1 MAVLT
6 FPGGIHP
13 PERKELSE
21 KASLEQMPIPKMAFC
36 FVHQNLGAPPKIICE
51 VGQRVKTGQVI
62 AQQSGAVSVPLHAP
76 VTGTVKEI
84 TKMLHPA
91 QKKKLDVI
99 VLEREEKEEWELME
113 PIDFTTASRE
123 DLYQRILDAGIVGLG
138 GAAFPTHVKYT
149 STLVRPADLVIIN
162 GAECEPYLTIDHRFM
177 LEKGEELLN
186 GLRILMKVAGA
197 KKGIIGIET
206 NKPDAIEKMTQL
218 AAHDNGIDVLGVKT
232 KYPQGAEKQLIYTTT
247 RRKVPVGGLPIDIG
261 VVMNNVGTAVAV
273 SQAVTEGKPIVD
285 RGVTI
290 TGEGIRNPKNVIA
303 RIGTPIAELIDF
315 AGGYKG
321 EPEKVVAGGPMTG
334 PLLQKTETPV
344 MKATSGV
351 LVLPKPKRAAAPEK
365 PCINCNQCVE
375 VCPMSLEPN
384 FLVKL
389 CKARK
394 NDEAIEMNLLSCIEC
409 GACAYICPARID
421 HVKTFQLTKKVYRAM
436 NAKRRK

>member
-6 FPGGIHP
+6 FPGGVHP
-13 PERKELSE
+13 PERKGLSE
-21 KASLEQMPIPKMAFC
+21 KASLEQMPLPKSVYC

-51 VGQRVKTGQVI
+51 VGQRVKTGQVL
-62 AQQSGAVSVPLHAP
+62 AEPSGPVSVPLHSP
-76 VTGTVKEI
+76 VTGIVKEI
-84 TKMLHPA
+84 KKMLHPG

-99 VLEREEKEEWELME
+99 VIEREEKEEWDLME
-113 PIDFTTASRE
+113 PMDFTTATRD
-123 DLYQRILDAGIVGLG
+123 DLYKRILDAGIVGLG

-177 LEKGEELLN
+177 LEKGTELLT

-206 NKPDAIEKMTQL
+206 NKPDAVKKMTEI
-218 AAHDNGIDVLGVKT
+218 AAHDNEIDVVAVKT

-261 VVMNNVGTAVAV
+261 VVMNNVGTAIAVA
-273 SQAVTEGKPIVD
+273 QAVTKGKPIID

-290 TGEGIRNPKNVIA
+290 TGEGIQNPKNVIA
-303 RIGTPIAELIDF
+303 RIGTPISELIEF

-321 EPEKVVAGGPMTG
+321 EPEKVIAGGPMTG
-334 PLLQKTETPV
+334 PALQNTETPI
-344 MKATSGV
+344 MKSTSGV
-351 LVLPKPKRAAAPEK
+351 LVLPKPEKPVRPEK

-375 VCPMSLEPN
+375 VCPMALEPN
-384 FLVKL
+384 LLVKL
-389 CKARK
+389 CKAKK
-394 NDEAIEMNLLSCIEC
+394 NDEAVDMNLLSCIEC

-421 HVKTFQLTKKVYRAM
+421 HIKTFQLTKKVYRAM
-436 NAKRRK
+436 NSKRRK

>member
-13 PERKELSE
+13 PEMKELSQS
-21 KASLEQMPIPKMAFC
+21 APLERMPLPKMVYC
-36 FVHQNLGAPPKIICE
+36 FVHQNLGAPPKILCE
-51 VGQRVKTGQVI
+51 PGDTVKTGQII
-62 AQQSGAVSVPLHAP
+62 AEPSGKVSVPLHAP

-84 TKMLHPA
+84 IKMMHPA

-99 VLEREEKEEWELME
+99 VIERTAKDEWQLM
-113 PIDFTTASRE
+113 PSMDFTTAGRE
-123 DLYQRILDAGIVGLG
+123 ELYQRVLDAGIVGLG

-149 STLVRPADLVIIN
+149 STLVKPADLVIIN

-177 LEKGEELLN
+177 LEKGEEVLN
-186 GLRILMKVAGA
+186 GLQILMKLAGA

-206 NKPDAIEKMTQL
+206 NKPDAIENMRKM
-218 AAHDNGIDVLGVKT
+218 ASHDDHIDVVGVKT

-261 VVMNNVGTAVAV
+261 VVMNNVGTAVAT
-273 SQAVTEGKPIVD
+273 SQAVTKGIPLVE

-290 TGEGIRNPKNVIA
+290 TGEGINNPKNVLV
-303 RIGTPIAELIDF
+303 RIGTPVSELIQY

-334 PLLQKTETPV
+334 PALSSTETPV
-344 MKATSGV
+344 MKSTSGI
-351 LVLPKPKRAAAPEK
+351 LVLPKPEKQPRPAK

-375 VCPMSLEPN
+375 VCPMALEPN

-389 CKARK
+389 CEAKK
-394 NDEAIEMNLLSCIEC
+394 YDEAVEMNLFSCIEC

-421 HVKTFQLTKKVYRAM
+421 HVKTYQL
-436 NAKRRK
+436 AKRVYSTLKGRK